1 MDNQQVDADEE
12 AKYAN
17 DEFVEEEEEEQS
29 RMSTSG
35 GRYITDAMML
45 KCATNAKTKD
55 KKELLKRE
63 GRSVFFAQMT
73 HINLERQKLVSL
85 EIDEEV
91 AAREKAKTGLPEQGI
106 RACKK
111 LEVLYLF
118 ENRISKF
125 SESMLNFSKLTRL
138 YIYDN
143 CITKMENLENL
154 VSL

>member
-1 MDNQQVDADEE
+1 
-12 AKYAN
+12 
-17 DEFVEEEEEEQS
+17 
-29 RMSTSG
+29 
-35 GRYITDAMML
+35 MML
-45 KCATNAKTKD
+45 KCATNAITKD